1 MNRLTNIIKNF
12 KIFLIMSLNTRKN
25 NYLFPVF
32 DNTKIK
38 LKFELIKYI
47 IYHKIYFFVYFFNH

>member
-12 KIFLIMSLNTRKN
+12 KIFFIMSLNTRKN

-47 IYHKIYFFVYFFNH
+47 IYYNIYFFVYFFNH